1 MKLQLKTGTTSKR
14 LGISIADASS
24 NVGAGLTGLVYNS
37 SGLTWYYWRE
47 DEGNAGGTSVTLAT
61 ATRGTWSSGGFV
73 EKDATNLPGEYEI
86 GIPDAALA
94 AGAKWVKMVL
104 KGAANMVP
112 VLIEIQLVAFN
123 PDSATDLGLST
134 LTGNVPQT
142 GDSYARIGATGSGLS
157 SLAPA
162 ATALSTAQW
171 TNARA
176 ALLDYLDALISSRAP
191 ASTALSTAQW
201 TNARAALLDY
211 LDAAI
216 SSRLASASYTA
227 PDNAD
232 IAAIKAKT
240 DSLAFT
246 VAGKVDANTLLVEG
260 SDATDQIRDSIV
272 SDATRF
278 PGARID
284 ATISSRLAGSS
295 YTAPDNADI
304 VSILAIVTAAL
315 DATISSRAPASTALS
330 TAQWTNT
337 RAALL
342 DYLDAAVSSRAPS
355 ATALSTAQWTNAR
368 AALLDLLDAA
378 ISSRLA
384 AGDYTAP
391 DNADI
396 ASILSIVGT
405 ALDAT
410 ISSRAP
416 ASTALSTVQ
425 WTNARA
431 AFLDL
436 LNSYLDAAIS
446 SRLADSD
453 YTAPDNAD
461 ITSILAI
468 VSVALD
474 VTLSSR
480 APASTALSTTQW
492 TNARAA
498 FLDLLNSFLDAAVS
512 SRLAAAAYTA
522 PDNAGIAALQS
533 AAFYQAKLT
542 LTDDNSGS
550 HDVYTVVWFKNGQP
564 VTAGITSPTIQV
576 VQVDDGADLVAA
588 DAMSQIGSLGLYKYV
603 ENSNRV
609 ADGSAYVAKVTA
621 VIDGSPRTWFQPV
634 SRDS

>member
-436 LNSYLDAAIS
+436 LNS
-446 SRLADSD
+446 
-453 YTAPDNAD
+453 
-461 ITSILAI
+461 
-468 VSVALD
+468 
-474 VTLSSR
+474 
-480 APASTALSTTQW
+480 
-492 TNARAA
+492 
-498 FLDLLNSFLDAAVS
+498 FLDAAVS